1 MKIKNI
7 DFKKIDEKYV
17 VYEIFNIIV
26 DDSNIKELEFNTRI
40 SKGIRVLSEMKVVY
54 ASGREKTYTVLNI
67 PKKYNQLF
75 EKYLKNYIPTA

>member
-17 VYEIFNIIV
+17 VYEIFNIVV

-40 SKGIRVLSEMKVVY
+40 SKGIRILSEMKVVY
-54 ASGREKTYTVLNI
+54 ASGRKKTYTALNI
-67 PKKYNQLF
+67 PKKYNQMF
-75 EKYLKNYIPTA
+75 NEYIKNYPTE

>member
-7 DFKKIDEKYV
+7 EFKKIDEKYV

-40 SKGIRVLSEMKVVY
+40 SKGIRILSEMKVVY
-54 ASGREKTYTVLNI
+54 ASGRKKTYTVLNI
-67 PKKYNQLF
+67 PKKYNKMF
-75 EKYLKNYIPTA
+75 NEYIKNYPTE